1 MNKELVRKL
10 LASAKTPKGS
20 SKVFEP
26 TDVEL
31 EYFLE
36 VCKTTGLN
44 PITKQ
49 IYPIYRS
56 GKLTIITGID
66 GLRSIA
72 EKTGR
77 YGGSSKAEY
86 EYAPVPLATTNPTGA
101 TNPKLLGAS
110 IKVYKVMSPG
120 FLVETEASIRWNEY
134 YDDRSPMHKAMPHV
148 MAGKIA
154 EALALRKAFPNCG
167 QVYIEE
173 EVQKIDQP
181 IRPTID
187 AADVA
192 AKVGQALKDKGVE
205 NA

>member
-1 MNKELVRKL
+1 MNKDLVRKL

-49 IYPIYRS
+49 IYPIYRA

-77 YGGSSKAEY
+77 YGGSSKVEY
-86 EYAPVPLATTNPTGA
+86 EYDLSTTGA
-101 TNPKLLGAS
+101 PTNSKKLIGAS

-120 FLVETEASIRWNEY
+120 FLVETEASVIWSEY

-173 EVQKIDQP
+173 EMQKIDQP
-181 IRPTID
+181 TRPAVD
-187 AADVA
+187 AAAIA
-192 AKVGQALKDKGVE
+192 ARVDQALKDKGVE